1 MSPETF
7 KQKIISELKTIK
19 PSEVEL
25 YKRFMRYWS
34 EPTKSGKLIR
44 YDLQKTWS
52 TNGRWAMFKSN
63 AKEYNRKQ
71 QVLKPKQAE
80 LKFVSA
86 EDRALGREKMEALKK
101 KLFRLKQ
108 KHVTSPIQTKNNIRT
123 KNN

>member
-19 PSEVEL
+19 KSEIEEL
-25 YKRFMRYWS
+25 KNFVSYWS
-34 EPTKSGKLIR
+34 EKTKSGKLIK
-44 YDLQKTWS
+44 YDLQKTFDIPR
-52 TNGRWAMFKSN
+52 RWGMWKRRAR
-63 AKEYNRKQ
+63 EYNHKQ

-101 KLFRLKQ
+101 KMRFK
-108 KHVTSPIQTKNNIRT
+108 S
-123 KNN
+123 